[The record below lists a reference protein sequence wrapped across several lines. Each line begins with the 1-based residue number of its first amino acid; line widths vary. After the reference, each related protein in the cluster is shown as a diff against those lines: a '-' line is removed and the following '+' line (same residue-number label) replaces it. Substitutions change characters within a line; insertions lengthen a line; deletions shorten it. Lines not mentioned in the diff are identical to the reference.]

1 MVHHRDTNVK
11 HADVTRRWGW
21 SFIVV
26 DLGIGSVLGMRL
38 SSVPLGW
45 RGLRQHWRSPT
56 ATGPRRAESHMA
68 FPDVAA
74 RPRAAAASL
83 PYDRRQTS
91 ESAVAL
97 PSWGPALSVVGLPR
111 QTPPAS
117 YAALLS
123 A

>member
-1 MVHHRDTNVK
+1 VVHHRDTNVK
-11 HADVTRRWGW
+11 HADVTRRRGW

-45 RGLRQHWRSPT
+45 RGPRQHWRSPT

-68 FPDVAA
+68 SPDVAA

-83 PYDRRQTS
+83 PCDRRQTLLRVS
-91 ESAVAL
+91 SGIAIMGL
-97 PSWGPALSVVGLPR
+97 TGPV
-111 QTPPAS
+111 
-117 YAALLS
+117 AALGPIRAFS